1 MHGLMQRTVMLAR
14 ASTCHWRA
22 KTKTP
27 LHSHVAFGSARVLF
41 IALFFVGCCGILYL
55 FAVNQSAVQGR
66 TLRTLEYDLA
76 ALHKEREQLQI
87 REAEL
92 TSLYWIASAGED
104 LKMHPATEIRYID
117 EESPLAR
124 R

>member
-1 MHGLMQRTVMLAR
+1 MQRTIMLAR

-27 LHSHVAFGSARVLF
+27 SHPRAAFGSARVTF
-41 IALFFVGCCGILYL
+41 IALFFVACCGILYL

-66 TLRTLEYDLA
+66 ALRTLENDLA
-76 ALHKEREQLQI
+76 ALHKEGEQLQI

-92 TSLYWIASAGED
+92 ISLYRIADASKN
-104 LKMHPATEIRYID
+104 LKMHAVTDIRYID